1 MDTTTRRPNQDT
13 PARWQTALARAV
25 AGGVA
30 VYQEDSTGML
40 VVTSATKP
48 GVVYVTDGQTCTCP
62 AGVAGDPVCLHRAAY
77 LHRTGVLARNPELV
91 APAVE
96 AKTEMADDDWAA
108 YWTGRFSQC
117 PAIAPGPITS
127 MSDLDIFTDSR
138 SLPVAGLCPACDGR
152 GDFRKE
158 SSIFKGTTFR
168 VGCRACKGSGFARVD
183 IRRRIA
189 A

>member
-1 MDTTTRRPNQDT
+1 MEITTRSRNTADT
-13 PARWQTALARAV
+13 PERWQTALARAV

-77 LHRTGVLARNPELV
+77 LHRAGVLALNP

-96 AKTEMADDDWAA
+96 DDAEMDADDWAA
-108 YWTGRFSQC
+108 FWEGIYAAFPG
-117 PAIAPGPITS
+117 IAPGPVTG
-127 MSDLDIFTDSR
+127 MGDLAIATDPR
-138 SLPVAGLCPACDGR
+138 SLPADDGLCAACDGN
-152 GDFRKE
+152 GFHRKE
-158 SSIFKGTTFR
+158 STTFRGTTFR
-168 VGCRACKGSGFARVD
+168 VGCRSCRGSGFAPVES
-183 IRRRIA
+183 RRRIA